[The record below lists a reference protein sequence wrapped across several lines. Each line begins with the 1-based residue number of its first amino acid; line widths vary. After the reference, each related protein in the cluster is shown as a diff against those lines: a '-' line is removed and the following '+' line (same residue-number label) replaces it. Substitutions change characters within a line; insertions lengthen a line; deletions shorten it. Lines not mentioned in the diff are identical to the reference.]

1 MHACEIQGCQIFL
14 GTKYQNLEKYTTRPQ
29 NIPNGHKIFPMAV
42 KRPNGHKIY
51 QYFPLQNPP
60 KLTQIEIFV

>member
-1 MHACEIQGCQIFL
+1 MRVKSRVARFFL
-14 GTKYQNLEKYTTRPQ
+14 VQNTKTWK
-29 NIPNGHKIFPMAV
+29 NIPHDHKIFPMAV